1 MFEEV
6 QKFYRYC
13 QKELLKSIVSVN
25 VVTDTFDETEIIDA
39 LAFCGAIVYE
49 GNIHPADAR
58 IEAGTYYLKDRVVP
72 VSSFASTEIVYA
84 YSNARIK
91 KDPE

>member
-6 QKFYRYC
+6 QKFYSYC
-13 QKELLKSIVSVN
+13 QKQLSKTIVSVN
-25 VVTDTFDETEIIDA
+25 VVTDTFDETEIVDA

-49 GNIHPADAR
+49 GKPYGADAR
-58 IEAGTYYLKDRVVP
+58 IEKGAYYLNDQEVP
-72 VSSFASTEIVYA
+72 VSAFASMEIKYS

-91 KDPE
+91 KDPD